1 MCVTHSF
8 ADMSY
13 SNVDRVVDGE
23 YIYIFIGMF
32 VCVFMYVYAGSLM
45 VGKLLR

>member
-1 MCVTHSF
+1 MTHSF
-8 ADMSY
+8 ADMTY

-32 VCVFMYVYAGSLM
+32 VRVFMCVYVG
-45 VGKLLR
+45 